1 MSHLPE
7 REDDG
12 GVTSDI
18 EVRLAGLAPEQR
30 DPAQL
35 RLAGTAR
42 PAEERLV
49 GPSFTEEQLWFLNRL
64 EPRLEVVG
72 GDRDVISLGGPPLLA
87 THLLSQDRAGARPDA
102 RRRPRPPVHV
112 RNAS

>member
-49 GPSFTEEQLWFLNRL
+49 GPSFTEEQLWFVNRL

-72 GDRDVISLGGPPLLA
+72 GDRDVISLGGPPFSRRTCCRRSELGHDL
-87 THLLSQDRAGARPDA
+87 TRAAVPARPFT
-102 RRRPRPPVHV
+102 
-112 RNAS
+112 